1 MNLNFT
7 KHVQVNG
14 FSKKILTLALLTFK
28 VARGDRSGEDGIPML
43 LKIPRLFDPWGG
55 YSIIGFG
62 DILLPGLLVAF
73 SLRFGPLGVYDLF
86 QRIFSLTMFG
96 LL

>member
-1 MNLNFT
+1 M
-7 KHVQVNG
+7 
-14 FSKKILTLALLTFK
+14 
-28 VARGDRSGEDGIPML
+28 ARGDRSGEDGIPML

-73 SLRFGPLGVYDLF
+73 SLRFLPLGIYYLF
-86 QRIFSLTMFG
+86 HHIFSLTVSG

>member
-1 MNLNFT
+1 
-7 KHVQVNG
+7 
-14 FSKKILTLALLTFK
+14 

-62 DILLPGLLVAF
+62 DILLPGLLIAF
-73 SLRFGPLGVYDLF
+73 SLRFTLHSVILWHVFAGS
-86 QRIFSLTMFG
+86 IFLTCFYSCK
-96 LL
+96 LNIC

>member
-1 MNLNFT
+1 
-7 KHVQVNG
+7 
-14 FSKKILTLALLTFK
+14 

-62 DILLPGLLVAF
+62 DILLPGLLIAF
-73 SLRFGPLGVYDLF
+73 SLRFTLHSMILWHVFARSIPLAYLYTCKLD
-86 QRIFSLTMFG
+86 IC
-96 LL
+96 